1 MGLVAALSAELGCKM
16 TAVFS
21 PMRNKKLPS
30 GLVKTKTTVC
40 ASGVEMWLMLLN
52 TAPLALLVLFS
63 ALARSKL
70 NLTAAESKAAPS

>member
-1 MGLVAALSAELGCKM
+1 MGFVAALSAELGCKM

-40 ASGVEMWLMLLN
+40 ASGVEI
-52 TAPLALLVLFS
+52 
-63 ALARSKL
+63 
-70 NLTAAESKAAPS
+70 